1 MKEKFIRFERYKFTG
16 WAKIYKFITK
26 FITKFATLTKV
37 YKIDNYKIITVIN
50 FGPKFTTF
58 ITVINARTI
67 LLVASSH
74 RNSKIR
80 LCARSNNMELHW
92 NWRNKRWN

>member
-1 MKEKFIRFERYKFTG
+1 MKDINLQAGPKFI
-16 WAKIYKFITK
+16 KFITK

-67 LLVASSH
+67 LLVTVSWSAS
-74 RNSKIR
+74 K
-80 LCARSNNMELHW
+80 LCFC
-92 NWRNKRWN
+92 